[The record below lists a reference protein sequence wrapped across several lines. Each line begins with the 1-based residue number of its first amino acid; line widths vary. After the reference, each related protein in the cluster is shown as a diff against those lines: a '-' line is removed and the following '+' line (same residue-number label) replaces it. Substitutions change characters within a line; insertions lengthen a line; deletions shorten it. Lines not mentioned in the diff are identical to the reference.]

1 MDSALTVEQ
10 RVLLHLLANPLHE
23 SKWDAPTSLTQAG
36 ISAAVDIKRK
46 HLPRTLRRLVD
57 NDEVEQQK
65 RHVPNTRQ
73 RCLVYTLSAMGR
85 DRAQSLH
92 DEVASGRVKFDG
104 ENVGIFELCNHE
116 RPLLAVLRGIEA
128 GIFDPTKVT
137 QTATIDVTEHS
148 AATDVTASDGPVTS
162 GTILLQGL
170 IETALSDG
178 VITVDERAMIDSLS
192 RALAVDGDVVKAI
205 EEEVESN
212 ISPPGS
218 AARIFQCMLGAALAD
233 GQIDDSEQAMLD
245 SLASSL
251 DLSARQL
258 EALREEWMATRLPL
272 EERVFLGAL
281 CAVEGRGED
290 VDADVIST
298 IRKALSIG
306 EEAEHRLVVLADSI
320 YPKKSSV

>member
-1 MDSALTVEQ
+1 M
-10 RVLLHLLANPLHE
+10 
-23 SKWDAPTSLTQAG
+23 
-36 ISAAVDIKRK
+36 
-46 HLPRTLRRLVD
+46 
-57 NDEVEQQK
+57 
-65 RHVPNTRQ
+65 
-73 RCLVYTLSAMGR
+73 
-85 DRAQSLH
+85 
-92 DEVASGRVKFDG
+92 
-104 ENVGIFELCNHE
+104 
-116 RPLLAVLRGIEA
+116 
-128 GIFDPTKVT
+128 
-137 QTATIDVTEHS
+137 
-148 AATDVTASDGPVTS
+148 TASTTVDKQ
-162 GTILLQGL
+162 GTAIEEDEDIPTGGSILLRKL

-205 EEEVESN
+205 EEEVETN

-245 SLASSL
+245 SLAASL

-290 VDADVIST
+290 VDANVIST

-306 EEAEHRLVVLADSI
+306 DEAEQRLVLLADSI